1 MRNAILVSILTAV
14 LVVGSAS
21 VYAGPPANGTYKSSS
36 GQFDE
41 GREASSWAA
50 GGGGFTGV
58 GNVLHAESWD
68 GSTFGVDWKILC
80 PQVTSVLVLLD
91 LVDANGNGQRIFQI
105 TYAGGMIELGGTG
118 PWAGGDAQYVGII
131 DNYSEFRTVQYQSN
145 MVVGSVS
152 NHNVSAHLQGYTA
165 SCITWGI
172 GNGAWL
178 GMSPNAKPAN
188 YPDYRDGNC
197 NPGPTMGHWG
207 DFRDLTI
214 SVQGCAVSTEESTWG
229 GVKSIYRQ

>member
-1 MRNAILVSILTAV
+1 MRNAILVSILAAV

-21 VYAGPPANGTYKSSS
+21 VYAGPPVNGNYKSTS
-36 GQFDE
+36 GDFDE

-50 GGGGFTGV
+50 GDFVGV

-68 GSTFGVDWKILC
+68 GATFGVDWQILC
-80 PQVTSVLVLLD
+80 PVVSNVLVILN
-91 LVDANGNGQRIFQI
+91 LVDANGNGQRIYQI
-105 TYAGGMIELGGTG
+105 TYAGGSIVLGGTG
-118 PWAGGDAQYVGII
+118 PWAGGDASYVGTITT
-131 DNYSEFRTVQYQSN
+131 YSEFRTVQYQN
-145 MVVGSVS
+145 FVVVGSVS
-152 NHNVSAHLQGYTA
+152 NHNVSANLQGYTA

-178 GMSPNAKPAN
+178 GSSPGAKPAD
-188 YPDYRDGNC
+188 YPDYRDGAC
-197 NPGPTMGHWG
+197 SAGPTEGHWG

-229 GVKSIYRQ
+229 GVKSLYRK